1 MAALVLLDWTL
12 GVPGAFLWMLAS
24 GTLTFAALAAW
35 ERRRVPAAGKPT
47 TG

>member
-35 ERRRVPAAGKPT
+35 ERRRASAVGDT
-47 TG
+47 